1 MYTGN
6 KIIPRIKGCSPSYTM
21 MTDLSATILEL
32 IFESDKDSV
41 TLNSL

>member
-1 MYTGN
+1 MIYNG
-6 KIIPRIKGCSPSYTM
+6 

-41 TLNSL
+41 TQNSKQVYGQDT